1 VTENRPN
8 IGPAV
13 INADG
18 IKTIS
23 PTSTFLTPRRFGAA
37 YGLDAP
43 RLSAAV
49 QLAIPQ
55 VPRPAAGGEVG
66 EQEADESRGRGL

>member
-1 VTENRPN
+1 MEISVSSVPVTANQPN
-8 IGPAV
+8 IGLAI

-18 IKTIS
+18 INTIA
-23 PTSTFLTPRRFGAA
+23 PISTFFTPRRFGAA

-55 VPRPAAGGEVG
+55 EPRAGFLD
-66 EQEADESRGRGL
+66 QR